1 MQPLPFKQGLS
12 WFLAALVVIRRYHLT
27 YLGMVM
33 FYVLISV
40 LLSSVPLV
48 GGILAG
54 IWMPFGTLLLVY
66 ATKQALEGRL
76 PTYDLF
82 FSLFRK
88 PKLRSS
94 LMTLGLVYA
103 AGLQFAIWIFFYF
116 GKDAFKVLE
125 AEDTAQIPDFQMP
138 WDAFSVSMV
147 IYLIV
152 VTLTLFSPLLQADAG
167 QKLGKSIFS
176 SFLGIVLQWRAC
188 LCAGACYLGLGMLI
202 LVFFYTSFTLLGLGS
217 FFGYLAPIYVAVIT
231 GVGYAMIW
239 PMYSDIY
246 GAKGGITHAE

>member
-66 ATKQALEGRL
+66 ATKQTLEGRL

-88 PKLRSS
+88 LAVRDLDFLLLWERCLQGVRSRRNS
-94 LMTLGLVYA
+94 ADPRLSDALG
-103 AGLQFAIWIFFYF
+103 
-116 GKDAFKVLE
+116 
-125 AEDTAQIPDFQMP
+125 
-138 WDAFSVSMV
+138 
-147 IYLIV
+147 
-152 VTLTLFSPLLQADAG
+152 
-167 QKLGKSIFS
+167 
-176 SFLGIVLQWRAC
+176 C
-188 LCAGACYLGLGMLI
+188 L
-202 LVFFYTSFTLLGLGS
+202 
-217 FFGYLAPIYVAVIT
+217 
-231 GVGYAMIW
+231 
-239 PMYSDIY
+239 
-246 GAKGGITHAE
+246 